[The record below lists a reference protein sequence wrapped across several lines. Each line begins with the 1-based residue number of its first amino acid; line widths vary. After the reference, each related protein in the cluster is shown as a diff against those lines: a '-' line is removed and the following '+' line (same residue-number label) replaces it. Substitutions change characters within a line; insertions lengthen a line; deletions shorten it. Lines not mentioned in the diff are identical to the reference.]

1 VSALAWTAALSAV
14 AIPNLVFAW
23 RKQRAEREP
32 HDEEPQLSARQR
44 RRWVAVTQVV
54 WVSPSVAFWV
64 LLYFAGLPL
73 QDALFW
79 SILML
84 AGGLNLLV
92 MAAVVFAVVTGRQ
105 RGD

>member
-1 VSALAWTAALSAV
+1 VSVVAWIAALSAV

-23 RKQRAEREP
+23 RRQLAKRKPE
-32 HDEEPQLSARQR
+32 DEEPHLSARQR
-44 RRWVAVTQVV
+44 RRWVAVTQGG
-54 WVSPSVAFWV
+54 WVSPSVAFWL

-79 SILML
+79 SIVML

-92 MAAVVFAVVTGRQ
+92 MAAVVFAVVAGRQ
-105 RGD
+105 TRD